1 VFSLALLIY
10 RVSRPRVSVL
20 GAASAPAGALEDLER
35 HPDASAIPGVLVVR
49 PDVPLFYANAQAS
62 VTRSKPT

>member
-1 VFSLALLIY
+1 
-10 RVSRPRVSVL
+10 VSVL